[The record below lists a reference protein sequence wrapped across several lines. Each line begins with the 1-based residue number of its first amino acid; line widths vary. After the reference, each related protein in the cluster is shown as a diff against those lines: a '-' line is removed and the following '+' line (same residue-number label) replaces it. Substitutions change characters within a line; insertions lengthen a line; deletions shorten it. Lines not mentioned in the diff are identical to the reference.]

1 MTATT
6 SRTWLITG
14 ASSGLGRALAETAL
28 ERGDRVA
35 ATVRDQ
41 HSLETLA
48 ALHGERLLSLVA
60 DVRDHD
66 AVAGAVEAAVTGL
79 GGIDVVVNNAGYALG
94 GAVEELS
101 DAEWQAQLSV
111 NLLGTAAVL
120 RAALPHLRRQGAG
133 HVINISSVGGIVGM
147 AGSGAY
153 NASKFALEGLTE
165 ALAAELEPLGIRVTA
180 VEPGNLRTDFA
191 GRSIA
196 WTAQHIGD
204 YDDTAGR
211 LRTGLAGLD
220 GHQAGDPARAAAA
233 IVAAIDDERPPRHLL
248 LGTDAI
254 EIAERALRERLD
266 ELARWRQAVGIA
278 YAPDDATPRTAVARD
293 QPPGTR
299 AARRGRPALAGSAV
313 DLDLARAALE
323 DPVARPVG
331 RDQAQHEEQ
340 GDRREHGRRP
350 QRLAPCPPVTRP
362 PSLPGR
368 RPEQLAD
375 DGFLEPEAS
384 RQRERLGDDPS

>member
-101 DAEWQAQLSV
+101 DAEWQVQLSV

-278 YAPDDATPRTAVARD
+278 YAPDDATPRTAR
-293 QPPGTR
+293 R
-299 AARRGRPALAGSAV
+299 A
-313 DLDLARAALE
+313 
-323 DPVARPVG
+323 
-331 RDQAQHEEQ
+331 
-340 GDRREHGRRP
+340 
-350 QRLAPCPPVTRP
+350 
-362 PSLPGR
+362 
-368 RPEQLAD
+368 
-375 DGFLEPEAS
+375 
-384 RQRERLGDDPS
+384 